1 MYNRINL
8 RWLAPLVAIAF
19 ITLVQCSSN
28 NNATNSSGNG
38 NNNTHH
44 DSTYVASH
52 TAPAAFA
59 SIPASVIR
67 QVRNDYKIFYG
78 HTSHGSQLLTGMGMI
93 QSEDTIY
100 QVNSGTGS
108 LSITEYADDLGYGG
122 DTTWVAPTRA
132 HLNQQGNTTNIV
144 IWSWCGGVSGNTSA
158 DMDVYLNKMNEL
170 ENDYPNVT
178 FIYMTGHLDGS
189 GPTGALYVNNNKIRT
204 YCSTNNKVLFDF
216 ADIESYDPAGNYY
229 ANGSDACEWC
239 ISWTAE
245 HTAPACVGCAHTD
258 CFNCYQKGKSFWW
271 LLSRLS
277 GWQG

>member
-1 MYNRINL
+1 MYNRINFK
-8 RWLAPLVAIAF
+8 WLAPLVAIAL
-19 ITLVQCSSN
+19 ISLVQCSGNS
-28 NNATNSSGNG
+28 ATNSGGNG
-38 NNNTHH
+38 NNNIHH
-44 DSTYVASH
+44 DSTYVADH
-52 TAPAAFA
+52 TAPAAFS

-78 HTSHGSQLLTGMGMI
+78 HTSHGSQLVTGMGMI
-93 QSEDTIY
+93 QSEDTVY
-100 QVNSGTGS
+100 QVNSGAGS
-108 LSITEYADDLGYGG
+108 LSITEYSDDLGCCG

-170 ENDYPNVT
+170 EEDYPNVI

-189 GPTGALYVNNNKIRT
+189 GPTGALYVNNNHIRS
-204 YCSTNNKVLFDF
+204 YCTTNHKVLFDF
-216 ADIESYDPAGNYY
+216 ADIESYDPEGNYY
-229 ANGSDACEWC
+229 PNGSDACEWC
-239 ISWTAE
+239 IAWTAE
-245 HTAPACVGCAHTD
+245 HTSPTCGGCAHTD

-277 GWQG
+277 GWQE